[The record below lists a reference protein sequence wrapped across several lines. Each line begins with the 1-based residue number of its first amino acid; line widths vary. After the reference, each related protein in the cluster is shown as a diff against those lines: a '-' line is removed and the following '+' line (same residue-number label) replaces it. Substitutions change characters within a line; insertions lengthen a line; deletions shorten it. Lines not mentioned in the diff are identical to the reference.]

1 MPDMP
6 PVGSPDQIR
15 SHLEQLQREFA
26 GRLPA
31 RFDDMRRC
39 HAQLGA
45 SGWTTQEAETLHRLV
60 HSLTGSAGTFGMRNL
75 SDTARQV
82 EVHLARM
89 LRQGDVPDRDEWNA
103 IGEGIERMAEMAL
116 SRPDM
121 EAQSA
126 HMPLLPAVAA
136 SGSVVHLV
144 MDDRVQAGALRAA
157 LQEGGHRVC
166 LYEGLKAFRRDFVH
180 RSDAATE
187 VVVLDVAFAPGDPGG
202 AGLLRD
208 LRLGQQWRT
217 PVVVALDDGALAA
230 RLAFSRAGAS
240 RTLVRPLDP
249 DRLGDALNMLTGRQP
264 RQAYRVLLVDD
275 DPVMLEVQAGALR
288 AVGMQVR
295 AISQPLH
302 TLEELDRFQ
311 PDVLLLDVYMPDAS
325 GPELAA
331 VLRENEAHLHLPIV
345 FLSAETDMTQQL
357 LALNLGGDDF
367 LVKPVQPAH
376 LVAAVTARARRARQ
390 GESLRQRLQ
399 TTVYERDREHLAL
412 DQHAIVSIANGEGNI
427 TYANDLFCQVSGY
440 RRRELLGMNHRL
452 LSSPQNGKG
461 FIRSIWHSIS
471 EGRVWH
477 GEIRC
482 VRKDGSSYWVESTI
496 TPFLNSAG
504 RVYQYVAIQT
514 DISHIKAAEATLR
527 AQRDMQRVISEAAAR
542 LMAAPSADTQDVIY
556 EAMRHSGEQ
565 LGADRSYLF
574 RFSGTGALDNTQVW
588 SAPGMDPMDDS
599 LKTTPVE
606 GTPWLRQQFERH
618 GILNVPDVQALP
630 PEAALDRARM
640 EERQIRAFLAF
651 PLQRNGQIFGFIG
664 YSAMRQRR
672 DWTSDEIELL
682 KVLADV
688 VASAV
693 ARKLAEA
700 ALRESESRLNFLVSS
715 SPVVIYTRSVEA
727 PHAAAYVS
735 PNVRQLMGF
744 EPEALTNDPEQ
755 GLGLVHPDDRGRMSR
770 ELPLILSQGVD
781 LSEYRLRRA
790 DGSYRWVQ
798 DQRRLARDAQDRPVE
813 IIGYWLDIT
822 ERKRIE
828 HELLMFN
835 RDLEQRVA
843 EQTRSVIESERFAR
857 ATLDA
862 LSARVVILDSEGR
875 VLAANRAWEAFGAL
889 EMVQTGSSYL
899 DICDST
905 CAADNAVGQPL
916 ANGIRAVI
924 QGDASEFLHEY
935 LCRREAEPRW
945 FLCRVERFPGDG
957 AVRAVVSHENITQ
970 MKLIER
976 QQLRSQ
982 RLESL
987 GTLAGG
993 VAHDLNN
1000 ALAPVLMGMAM
1011 LKEQYPEE
1019 PRMFDMIRASAQRG
1033 ADMVRQLLTFAKGV
1047 EGERVPVS
1055 PERLVHELHSLMRGS
1070 FPKNIQLQVDSGV
1083 GVPMVIGDATQLHQI
1098 LLNLCVNARD
1108 AMLDGGVLSL
1118 GAQSI
1123 EIDAG
1128 YARSVPDAR
1137 PGLYVC
1143 WRVSDT
1149 GSGIPPEVLDRIFDP
1164 FFTTKS
1170 PDRGTGLGLSTV
1182 LGIVKS
1188 HGGFVQ
1194 VYSPPGCGATF
1205 SVYLPADVS
1214 GNVAAAPEAASVFR
1228 GQGET
1233 VLFVDDEAAVREVGR
1248 SVLRRLNFEPLV
1260 AVDGADGLVQVAQH
1274 RHVLRAVIT
1283 DLHMPHMDGVAFV
1296 RALRQA
1302 HPDLPVVIASGRVDD
1317 SVAQSLDDLGVTSR
1331 LDKPFSENQMAK
1343 VLSELLVAREPS
1355 RQTFDTRN
1363 ISVS

>member
-1 MPDMP
+1 MPDATSLP
-6 PVGSPDQIR
+6 SPDLIR
-15 SHLEQLQREFA
+15 SHLEHLQREFA

-31 RFDDMRRC
+31 RLDDIRHR
-39 HAQLGA
+39 HARLGA
-45 SGWTTQEAETLHRLV
+45 SGWATQEVEILHRLV

-75 SDTARQV
+75 SETARQV
-82 EVHLARM
+82 EAHLARM
-89 LRQGDVPDRDEWNA
+89 LRQDEAPDPDEWDA

-116 SRPDM
+116 SRPDV

-166 LYEGLKAFRRDFVH
+166 LYAGLRAFQRDFVS
-180 RSDAATE
+180 RSDAASE
-187 VVVLDVAFAPGDPGG
+187 VVVLDVAFAPNDPGG
-202 AGLLRD
+202 ASLLRR
-208 LRLGQQWRT
+208 LRLGKHGRT
-217 PVVVALDDGALAA
+217 PVVVALDDGALAV
-230 RLAFSRAGAS
+230 RLAVSRAGAS

-249 DRLGDALNMLTGRQP
+249 DRLGDALDMLTGRQP

-275 DPVMLEVQAGALR
+275 DPMMLEVQAGALR
-288 AVGMQVR
+288 AAGMQVR
-295 AISQPLH
+295 AISQPLL
-302 TLEELDRFQ
+302 TLEELERFK

-331 VLRENEAHLHLPIV
+331 VLRENEAHLHLPIL

-390 GESLRQRLQ
+390 GETLRQRLQ
-399 TTVYERDREHLAL
+399 TTVYEREREHLAL
-412 DQHAIVSIANGEGNI
+412 DQHAIVSIANGDGNI
-427 TYANDLFCQVSGY
+427 SYANDLFCQVSGY
-440 RRRELLGMNHRL
+440 RRRELLGMNLRL
-452 LSSPQNGKG
+452 LSSPLNGTG
-461 FIRSIWHSIS
+461 FIRSIWQTMS

-496 TPFLNSAG
+496 TPFLDSTG
-504 RVYQYVAIQT
+504 RVYQYVTIQT

-527 AQRDMQRVISEAAAR
+527 AQRDMQRVISETAASM
-542 LMAAPSADTQDVIY
+542 MAAPSAETQDVIH
-556 EAMRHSGEQ
+556 EAMRRSGEQ

-574 RFSGTGALDNTQVW
+574 RFAGTGALDNTQVW
-588 SAPGMDPMDDS
+588 CAPGIDPMDES

-606 GTPWLRQQFERH
+606 GTPWLRQQFYRH

-664 YSAMRQRR
+664 YSVMHQRR
-672 DWTSDEIELL
+672 DWSFDEIELL

-693 ARKLAEA
+693 ARKLAET

-715 SPVVIYTRSVEA
+715 SPVVIYTRSVQA

-744 EPEALTNDPEQ
+744 EPEAFTSDPEQ
-755 GLGLVHPDDRGRMSR
+755 GLGLVHPDDRVRMTG

-798 DQRRLARDAQDRPVE
+798 DQRRLVCDAQDRPVE

-828 HELLMFN
+828 HELLVFN

-862 LSARVVILDSEGR
+862 LSARVVILDSEGK
-875 VLAANRAWEAFGAL
+875 VLAANRAWEAFGAQD
-889 EMVQTGSSYL
+889 MVQTGSSYV

-905 CAADNAVGQPL
+905 CASDSATGQPL
-916 ANGIRAVI
+916 AEGIRAVI
-924 QGDASEFLHEY
+924 RGEKGEFLHEY

-1000 ALAPVLMGMAM
+1000 ALAPVLMGMEM

-1070 FPKNIQLQVDSGV
+1070 FPKNIQLQVDCGV

-1108 AMLDGGVLSL
+1108 AMPDGGLLSL
-1118 GAQSI
+1118 HAQSV
-1123 EIDAG
+1123 EIDAEH
-1128 YARSVPDAR
+1128 ARSVPDAV
-1137 PGLYVC
+1137 PGRYVC

-1149 GSGIPPEVLDRIFDP
+1149 GSGIPPAVLDRIFDP

-1170 PDRGTGLGLSTV
+1170 HDRGTGLGLSTV

-1194 VYSPPGCGATF
+1194 VFSPPGQGATF
-1205 SVYLPADVS
+1205 SVYLPADAS
-1214 GNVAAAPEAASVFR
+1214 GDVAARPEAPSVFR

-1248 SVLRRLNFEPLV
+1248 SVLRRLNFEPV
-1260 AVDGADGLVQVAQH
+1260 IAVDGADGLVQVAQY
-1274 RHVLRAVIT
+1274 RDTLRAVIT
-1283 DLHMPHMDGVAFV
+1283 DLHMPHMDGLAFV
-1296 RALRQA
+1296 RALRRVL
-1302 HPDLPVVIASGRVDD
+1302 PDVPVVLASGRLDD
-1317 SVAQSLDDLGVTSR
+1317 SLVDAFRALGVTSR
-1331 LDKPFSENQMAK
+1331 LDKPFTEAQLAQQMQIA
-1343 VLSELLVAREPS
+1343 LASGQGTARA
-1355 RQTFDTRN
+1355 
-1363 ISVS
+1363 